1 MEIINTGN
9 LKRIGH
15 ENTEDVKVNK
25 LFQGVF
31 GVGTFYVYSLMPPF
45 HLHGRHVTRLIIC
58 CVVRVGMKTAYMWY
72 NAGARTL
79 EDVLAGKG
87 GIELTAQQEIGIR
100 YYDGKSTYLL

>member
-31 GVGTFYVYSLMPPF
+31 GVGGFYVYSLIPLF
-45 HLHGRHVTRLIIC
+45 NSLSLTCR
-58 CVVRVGMKTAYMWY
+58 VVC
-72 NAGARTL
+72 
-79 EDVLAGKG
+79 
-87 GIELTAQQEIGIR
+87 
-100 YYDGKSTYLL
+100 

>member
-31 GVGTFYVYSLMPPF
+31 GVGGFYVYFLLSLFTFINDTSCGMPTIS
-45 HLHGRHVTRLIIC
+45 RMV
-58 CVVRVGMKTAYMWY
+58 
-72 NAGARTL
+72 
-79 EDVLAGKG
+79 
-87 GIELTAQQEIGIR
+87 
-100 YYDGKSTYLL
+100 

>member
-31 GVGTFYVYSLMPPF
+31 GVGGFYVYSL
-45 HLHGRHVTRLIIC
+45 I
-58 CVVRVGMKTAYMWY
+58 
-72 NAGARTL
+72 
-79 EDVLAGKG
+79 
-87 GIELTAQQEIGIR
+87 LTCHAVCSPYFVWCEQG
-100 YYDGKSTYLL
+100 

>member
-31 GVGTFYVYSLMPPF
+31 GVGGFYVYSLILMC
-45 HLHGRHVTRLIIC
+45 HAHHISYGASRGKDSVY
-58 CVVRVGMKTAYMWY
+58 VV
-72 NAGARTL
+72 
-79 EDVLAGKG
+79 
-87 GIELTAQQEIGIR
+87 
-100 YYDGKSTYLL
+100 

>member
-31 GVGTFYVYSLMPPF
+31 GVGGFYVCFFVPLFISTDVSCYIFATSRMAQT
-45 HLHGRHVTRLIIC
+45 GV
-58 CVVRVGMKTAYMWY
+58 KTAYTWY
-72 NAGARTL
+72 SAGARTL
-79 EDVLAGKG
+79 GDVLAGKG
-87 GIELTAQQEIGIR
+87 GIRLTAQQEIGIR
-100 YYDGKSTYLL
+100 YYDGKSVCFR

>member
-31 GVGTFYVYSLMPPF
+31 GVGGYYVYSLIPPL
-45 HLHGRHVTRLIIC
+45 HLR
-58 CVVRVGMKTAYMWY
+58 
-72 NAGARTL
+72 
-79 EDVLAGKG
+79 
-87 GIELTAQQEIGIR
+87 
-100 YYDGKSTYLL
+100 

>member
-31 GVGTFYVYSLMPPF
+31 GVGGYYVYSLIPPF
-45 HLHGRHVTRLIIC
+45 IFVDDTSCDMPTISRMV
-58 CVVRVGMKTAYMWY
+58 
-72 NAGARTL
+72 
-79 EDVLAGKG
+79 
-87 GIELTAQQEIGIR
+87 
-100 YYDGKSTYLL
+100 

>member
-31 GVGTFYVYSLMPPF
+31 GVGGFYVSSFLLNSPLHF
-45 HLHGRHVTRLIIC
+45 H
-58 CVVRVGMKTAYMWY
+58 
-72 NAGARTL
+72 
-79 EDVLAGKG
+79 
-87 GIELTAQQEIGIR
+87 
-100 YYDGKSTYLL
+100 

>member
-31 GVGTFYVYSLMPPF
+31 GVGGFYVCSLMLPF
-45 HLHGRHVTRLIIC
+45 IFIDDASR
-58 CVVRVGMKTAYMWY
+58 
-72 NAGARTL
+72 
-79 EDVLAGKG
+79 
-87 GIELTAQQEIGIR
+87 
-100 YYDGKSTYLL
+100 DGPTISRMV